1 VWPVILQ
8 REWLLDDL
16 VTDFIAETREGLEA
30 LDSELVRFEQSPDDP
45 ETLGGIFR
53 LIHTIKGTCGFLGL
67 SRLQSV
73 AHAAENVLGAFR
85 DGVLPVTP
93 AAVSAV
99 LDTVDLIRA
108 ITDALAAT
116 GGEPAGDDSA
126 LIARMEAFLEGGDD
140 GAEAPEPAVEAT
152 PVQATDGRSLIEQ
165 LGGDA
170 TLDAAAESVLV
181 RLQAEDQFALLVGST
196 DPDRLQAALRDSL
209 GGLARKLEA
218 SGVFVQALVD
228 ISDGLVTQEQVATI
242 FDMMAVAM
250 GELDIAEAPIAR
262 LRALAIAPSVEAVSP
277 DEPQAGVAEPVAAD
291 MPTVDPIY
299 SPPPIPVPDPMPTP
313 MPASVS
319 ASATPPAAVV
329 AKPEGEGSGPA
340 QTIRVSVDALEHLM
354 TVVSELVLIRNQLI
368 QTLRLEPESA
378 FAAPLNRLNQVTS
391 ELQEGVMTT
400 RMQPISGAWA
410 KLPRLVRDLAQD
422 LGKTIDLSMHGQ
434 DTELDRQVLE
444 LIKDPLTHMI
454 RNAADHGLET
464 PAERLAAGKPEAG
477 RITLQARHEGG
488 AIVIEISDDGRGL
501 PADKLRA
508 KALASGIVTPVQA
521 EQMSDIEARQLI
533 FLPGLSTASEV
544 TSVSGRGVGMDVVRT
559 NIEKIGGAIEL
570 SSVEG
575 SGTCF
580 TIRIPLTL
588 TIVSALIVECCGE
601 RFAMPQSSLV
611 ELVSASGG
619 SGRTIEYIDGVAV
632 LRLRD
637 RLLPLISLQA
647 LLGLEPAGEPS
658 GETCIIVARVGAF
671 NFGVI
676 VDRVFD
682 TEEIVVK
689 PVATVLRHLKLYSGA
704 TILGDGAVILILDLK
719 GVSVEAGAGQGAG
732 SLVDDALEDAAR
744 TQALSALLVFR
755 AANDSL
761 KAAPL
766 ASVARIEELGA
777 DQIEWIDGRSVIQY
791 RGKLM
796 PIIGSDAEPARGW
809 EGEEKRPLLVFARD
823 DRAVGLLVN
832 EIVDIVESVVK
843 TDMVANGAG
852 ALGGLIIG
860 GVATEL
866 IDVSYYW
873 RQALQDEGA
882 PAFSAPA
889 DVPAEALATATAA
902 VASGR
907 GMSRSEP
914 EAPAATGANSR
925 RLLLVDQSP
934 FSQLL
939 LRPLLAQA
947 GYEVTVAADPE
958 AALDLY
964 DAGENF
970 HLIMADTSSPDEARG
985 FATAFARAAS
995 WHKTPLLSL
1004 AFHNAVTSSGS
1015 GGPGGLDQTTLLDAV
1030 SGALGEMR
1038 GAA

>member
-1 VWPVILQ
+1 VILK
-8 REWLLDDL
+8 RERLLDDL
-16 VTDFIAETREGLEA
+16 VADFIAETREGLEA

-67 SRLQSV
+67 SRLQNV

-85 DGVLPVTP
+85 DGDLAVTP
-93 AAVSAV
+93 GAVSAV
-99 LDTVDLIRA
+99 LDTVDLIRS

-116 GGEPAGDDSA
+116 GGEPAGDDSV
-126 LIARMEAFLEGGDD
+126 LIARLEAFLEGEATSTEA
-140 GAEAPEPAVEAT
+140 GAAAAEVEAD
-152 PVQATDGRSLIEQ
+152 PVPAAMVDGRNLIEQ

-170 TLDAAAESVLV
+170 TVDAAAESVLA
-181 RLQAEDQFALLVGST
+181 RLQSEGQFGFLVGHA
-196 DPDRLQAALRDSL
+196 DPDRLQAAVRDSL
-209 GGLARKLEA
+209 CGLARKREA
-218 SGVFVQALVD
+218 SDAFVRALAD
-228 ISDGLVTQEQVATI
+228 ISDGLVTGDHVVTLFE
-242 FDMMAVAM
+242 MMAAAM
-250 GELDIAEAPIAR
+250 GELDVAEGPIAE
-262 LRALAIAPSVEAVSP
+262 LRALALPAVSAP
-277 DEPQAGVAEPVAAD
+277 VCSDDAPAVPVALED
-291 MPTVDPIY
+291 DGQPEVDPAASSVA
-299 SPPPIPVPDPMPTP
+299 SPPAPVSDPMPSP
-313 MPASVS
+313 MPAAVTAS
-319 ASATPPAAVV
+319 ASPSAAV
-329 AKPEGEGSGPA
+329 ATKPDGEGAGPA

-422 LGKTIDLSMHGQ
+422 LGKTIDLTMHGQ

-464 PAERLAAGKPEAG
+464 PAERLAAGKSEAG
-477 RITLQARHEGG
+477 RISLQARHEGG

-508 KALASGIVTPVQA
+508 KALASGIVTPAQA

-611 ELVSASGG
+611 ELVSASDG

-637 RLLPLISLQA
+637 RLLPLISLQD

-732 SLVDDALEDAAR
+732 SLVDDTLEDAAKA
-744 TQALSALLVFR
+744 QALSALLVFR

-766 ASVARIEELGA
+766 ASVARIEELGV

-796 PIIGSDAEPARGW
+796 PIIGSDAAPATAWDGPD
-809 EGEEKRPLLVFARD
+809 KRPLLVFAHE

-873 RQALQDEGA
+873 RQALQDQAA
-882 PAFSAPA
+882 PQFNPQ
-889 DVPAEALATATAA
+889 AEA
-902 VASGR
+902 
-907 GMSRSEP
+907 
-914 EAPAATGANSR
+914 APAAPAAAVTAAPAVAPPPAVTPAAAASR

-947 GYEVTVAADPE
+947 GYEVTVAADPD
-958 AALDLY
+958 AALNLY
-964 DAGENF
+964 DAGEHF
-970 HLIMADTSSPDEARG
+970 HLIMADTSSPEEARA
-985 FATAFARAAS
+985 FATAFGRAAN

-1004 AFHNAVTSSGS
+1004 AFHNAITTG
-1015 GGPGGLDQTTLLDAV
+1015 GPAGPGGVDQTTLLDAV
-1030 SGALGEMR
+1030 SGALAEAR
-1038 GAA
+1038 EAA

>member
-1 VWPVILQ
+1 MVA
-8 REWLLDDL
+8 
-16 VTDFIAETREGLEA
+16 DFIAETREGLEA
-30 LDSELVRFEQSPDDP
+30 LDSELVRFEQQPGDP
-45 ETLGGIFR
+45 ATLGGIFR

-67 SRLQSV
+67 VRLQTV

-93 AAVSAV
+93 VAVSAV
-99 LDTVDLIRA
+99 LETVDLIRSL
-108 ITDALAAT
+108 TDALGAT
-116 GGEPAGDDSA
+116 ASEPEGDDSA
-126 LIARMEAFLEGGDD
+126 LIARLEGLL
-140 GAEAPEPAVEAT
+140 EAT
-152 PVQATDGRSLIEQ
+152 PPVAADAPAAAARSQGDGDARRLIDR

-170 TLDAAAESVLV
+170 TLDAAAEAAVG
-181 RLQAEDQFALLVGST
+181 RLPSDGVIGPLFRNADA
-196 DPDRLQAALRDSL
+196 DRLQAAIRESL
-209 GGLARKLEA
+209 GALARKMERGRAFATALAGFVDKPLTGAEA
-218 SGVFVQALVD
+218 EGVFALVAEALGALD
-228 ISDGLVTQEQVATI
+228 ISDAAIDQLAMLVDCEPAGAAGSAPDPRAAATP
-242 FDMMAVAM
+242 DAVVTPDPA
-250 GELDIAEAPIAR
+250 APATAAP
-262 LRALAIAPSVEAVSP
+262 LRGDAPSP
-277 DEPQAGVAEPVAAD
+277 KG
-291 MPTVDPIY
+291 
-299 SPPPIPVPDPMPTP
+299 
-313 MPASVS
+313 
-319 ASATPPAAVV
+319 
-329 AKPEGEGSGPA
+329 EGETSGPA

-368 QTLRLEPESA
+368 QTLRLEPESP

-422 LGKTIDLSMHGQ
+422 LGKSIDLVMVGQ

-464 PAERLAAGKPEAG
+464 PAERAAAGKPETG

-501 PADKLRA
+501 PAEKLRA
-508 KALASGIVTPVQA
+508 KAVAAGILTPVQA
-521 EQMSDIEARQLI
+521 EQMSDLEARQLI
-533 FLPGLSTASEV
+533 FLPGLSTAAEV

-570 SSVEG
+570 ASVEG
-575 SGTCF
+575 RGACF

-611 ELVSASGG
+611 ELVSASDG

-637 RLLPLISLQA
+637 RLLPLVSLQT
-647 LLGLEPAGEPS
+647 LLGLEPAGEPPA
-658 GETCIIVARVGAF
+658 ETCIIVARVGAF
-671 NFGVI
+671 TFGVI

-689 PVATVLRHLKLYSGA
+689 PVASVLRHLKLYSGA
-704 TILGDGAVILILDLK
+704 TILGDGSVILILDLK
-719 GVSVEAGAGQGAG
+719 GISVETGAGQGAAG
-732 SLVDDALEDAAR
+732 VADGDDAEEAGKR
-744 TQALSALLVFR
+744 QAMSALLVFR
-755 AANDSL
+755 AANDTL

-766 ASVARIEELGA
+766 ASVSRIEEVAA

-791 RGKLM
+791 RGRLM
-796 PIIGSDAEPARGW
+796 PIIGPDAAAANAWDGPEQ
-809 EGEEKRPLLVFARD
+809 RPLLVFTRD
-823 DRAVGLLVN
+823 DRSVGLLVN
-832 EIVDIVESVVK
+832 EIVDIVESVVE
-843 TDMVANGAG
+843 TDMTAAGAG

-873 RQALQDEGA
+873 SRAFPDEDAGA
-882 PAFSAPA
+882 GGVA
-889 DVPAEALATATAA
+889 DP
-902 VASGR
+902 
-907 GMSRSEP
+907 
-914 EAPAATGANSR
+914 PAAPVVEARETASSADPTGRR

-947 GYEVTVAADPE
+947 GYEVIVAEDPVAA
-958 AALDLY
+958 LGLY
-964 DAGENF
+964 DAGEEF
-970 HLIMADTSSPDEARG
+970 QLIMADTSSPENARQL
-985 FATAFARAAS
+985 AVTLNRAAG

-1004 AFHNAVTSSGS
+1004 AIHNTMTTGAA
-1015 GGPGGLDQTTLLDAV
+1015 GGMAHSTLLDAV
-1030 SGALGEMR
+1030 SGALGELR

>member
-1 VWPVILQ
+1 M
-8 REWLLDDL
+8 DDL
-16 VTDFIAETREGLEA
+16 VADFIAETREGLEA
-30 LDSELVRFEQSPDDP
+30 LDSELVRFEQQPDDP
-45 ETLGGIFR
+45 ATLSGIFR

-67 SRLQSV
+67 VRLQTV

-93 AAVSAV
+93 VAVSAV
-99 LDTVDLIRA
+99 LETVDLIRA
-108 ITDALAAT
+108 LTDALGAT
-116 GGEPAGDDSA
+116 ASEPEGDDSA
-126 LIARMEAFLEGGDD
+126 LIARLEALLDDTVPAAGD
-140 GAEAPEPAVEAT
+140 APAPEPAPREEGDA
-152 PVQATDGRSLIEQ
+152 RRLIDR

-170 TLDAAAESVLV
+170 TLDAAAEAVV
-181 RLQAEDQFALLVGST
+181 GRLSSDGHFGPLLKEADS
-196 DPDRLQAALRDSL
+196 DRLQAAIRESL
-209 GGLARKLEA
+209 GALARKSERGRA
-218 SGVFVQALVD
+218 F
-228 ISDGLVTQEQVATI
+228 
-242 FDMMAVAM
+242 AVALAGFVDGPLTG
-250 GELDIAEAPIAR
+250 GEAERVLAMVGEA
-262 LRALAIAPSVEAVSP
+262 LRALDIPDAAIDQLAMLVDCESAGTAVPAPEPRPAPLADTVAGSGSPASAAAAPVRGDAPSPKGEAETS
-277 DEPQAGVAEPVAAD
+277 
-291 MPTVDPIY
+291 
-299 SPPPIPVPDPMPTP
+299 
-313 MPASVS
+313 
-319 ASATPPAAVV
+319 
-329 AKPEGEGSGPA
+329 SGPT

-368 QTLRLEPESA
+368 QTLRLEPESP

-422 LGKTIDLSMHGQ
+422 LGKSIDLVMVGQ

-464 PAERLAAGKPEAG
+464 PAERAAAGKPETG

-508 KALASGIVTPVQA
+508 KAVAAGVLTPLQA
-521 EQMSDIEARQLI
+521 EQMSDLEARQLI

-570 SSVEG
+570 ASVEG
-575 SGTCF
+575 RGACF

-611 ELVSASGG
+611 ELVSASDG

-637 RLLPLISLQA
+637 RLLPLVSLQT
-647 LLGLEPAGEPS
+647 LLGLEPAGEPPV
-658 GETCIIVARVGAF
+658 ETCIIVARVGAF
-671 NFGVI
+671 TFGVI

-689 PVATVLRHLKLYSGA
+689 PVASVLRHLKLYSGA
-704 TILGDGAVILILDLK
+704 TILGDGSVILILDLK
-719 GVSVEAGAGQGAG
+719 GISVETGAGQGAAG
-732 SLVDDALEDAAR
+732 VLDADADEDAGKR
-744 TQALSALLVFR
+744 QAMSSLLVFR
-755 AANDSL
+755 AANDTL

-766 ASVARIEELGA
+766 ANVSRIEEVA
-777 DQIEWIDGRSVIQY
+777 ASQIEWIDGRSVIQY
-791 RGKLM
+791 RGRLM
-796 PIIGSDAEPARGW
+796 PIMGPDAAAANAWDGADQ
-809 EGEEKRPLLVFARD
+809 RPLLVFTRD
-823 DRAVGLLVN
+823 DRSVGLLVN
-832 EIVDIVESVVK
+832 EIVDIVESVIE
-843 TDMVANGAG
+843 TDMTAAGAG

-873 RQALQDEGA
+873 GR
-882 PAFSAPA
+882 AFP
-889 DVPAEALATATAA
+889 DD
-902 VASGR
+902 
-907 GMSRSEP
+907 
-914 EAPAATGANSR
+914 APAAASDVADRPAAAPAEPAARVGVETASVGEPGRR

-947 GYEVTVAADPE
+947 GYEVIVAEDPA
-958 AALDLY
+958 AALGLY
-964 DAGENF
+964 DAGEQF
-970 HLIMADTSSPDEARG
+970 QLIMADTSSPESARQLA
-985 FATAFARAAS
+985 ATLHRAAG

-1004 AFHNAVTSSGS
+1004 AIHNTMTT
-1015 GGPGGLDQTTLLDAV
+1015 GGGDGQAHSTLLDAV
-1030 SGALGEMR
+1030 SGALGELR

>member
-1 VWPVILQ
+1 M
-8 REWLLDDL
+8 DDL
-16 VTDFIAETREGLEA
+16 VSDFIAETREGLEA
-30 LDSELVRFEQSPDDP
+30 LDSELVRFEQQPDDP
-45 ETLGGIFR
+45 ATLGGIFR

-67 SRLQSV
+67 TRLQTV

-93 AAVSAV
+93 VAVSAV
-99 LDTVDLIRA
+99 LETVDLIRSL
-108 ITDALAAT
+108 TDALGAT
-116 GGEPAGDDSA
+116 ASEPAGDDSA
-126 LIARMEAFLEGGDD
+126 LIARLESLLETNIPSAGDASPVAAAPSGEGG
-140 GAEAPEPAVEAT
+140 V
-152 PVQATDGRSLIEQ
+152 RRLIDR

-170 TLDAAAESVLV
+170 TLDAAAEAAVS
-181 RLQAEDQFALLVGST
+181 RLPTDGVVGPLFRHA
-196 DPDRLQAALRDSL
+196 DPDRLQAAIRESL
-209 GGLARKLEA
+209 GVLARKTERGRAFVVAL
-218 SGVFVQALVD
+218 SGFIDAPL
-228 ISDGLVTQEQVATI
+228 A
-242 FDMMAVAM
+242 A
-250 GELDIAEAPIAR
+250 AEAERVFSLVGEALGALDVPEAAIDQLAM
-262 LRALAIAPSVEAVSP
+262 LVECEPAAAAGAAPESAPPPSDTVVTPHPAAPPQPRADTPMKSE
-277 DEPQAGVAEPVAAD
+277 AEP
-291 MPTVDPIY
+291 
-299 SPPPIPVPDPMPTP
+299 
-313 MPASVS
+313 
-319 ASATPPAAVV
+319 
-329 AKPEGEGSGPA
+329 SGPA

-368 QTLRLEPESA
+368 QTLRLEPESP

-422 LGKTIDLSMHGQ
+422 LGKSIDLVMVGQ

-464 PAERLAAGKPEAG
+464 PAERAAAGKPETG

-501 PADKLRA
+501 PAGKLRA
-508 KALASGIVTPVQA
+508 KAMAAGVLTPLQA
-521 EQMSDIEARQLI
+521 EQMSDLEARQLI
-533 FLPGLSTASEV
+533 FLPGLSTAAEV

-570 SSVEG
+570 ASVEG
-575 SGTCF
+575 RGSCF

-611 ELVSASGG
+611 ELVSASDG

-637 RLLPLISLQA
+637 RLLPLVSLQT
-647 LLGLEPAGEPS
+647 LLGLEPAGEPPA
-658 GETCIIVARVGAF
+658 ETCIIVARVGSF
-671 NFGVI
+671 TFGVI

-689 PVATVLRHLKLYSGA
+689 PVASVLRHLKLYSGA

-719 GVSVEAGAGQGAG
+719 GISVETGAGQGAAG
-732 SLVDDALEDAAR
+732 VLDGDDAEDAGQR
-744 TQALSALLVFR
+744 QAMSALLVFR
-755 AANDSL
+755 AANDTL

-766 ASVARIEELGA
+766 ENVSRIEEVA
-777 DQIEWIDGRSVIQY
+777 ASQIEWIDGRSVIQY
-791 RGKLM
+791 RGRLM
-796 PIIGSDAEPARGW
+796 PIIGPDAAAANAWDGPDQ
-809 EGEEKRPLLVFARD
+809 RPLLVFTRD
-823 DRAVGLLVN
+823 DRSVGLLVN
-832 EIVDIVESVVK
+832 EIVDIVESVVE
-843 TDMVANGAG
+843 TDLTAAGAG

-873 RQALQDEGA
+873 SRAFPDEDAGA
-882 PAFSAPA
+882 GGAADRPAAPPA
-889 DVPAEALATATAA
+889 DREVEAGVGMAA
-902 VASGR
+902 GDASPR
-907 GMSRSEP
+907 
-914 EAPAATGANSR
+914 R

-947 GYEVTVAADPE
+947 GYEVVVAEDPVV
-958 AALDLY
+958 ALGLY
-964 DAGENF
+964 DAGEQF
-970 HLIMADTSSPDEARG
+970 QLIMVDTSSPENARQLA
-985 FATAFARAAS
+985 ATLNRAAG

-1004 AFHNAVTSSGS
+1004 AIHNTMTA
-1015 GGPGGLDQTTLLDAV
+1015 GGAGGMAPSTLLDAV
-1030 SGALGEMR
+1030 SGALDEFR